1 MAGGRKT
8 GDGYVHTLLG
18 YSWAEI
24 ASIMAI
30 ISVLFSGVYWLI
42 RHGAKVLNNA
52 ISVGTFPLQQ
62 QFKELTNTIRQLNNN
77 FEEQHK
83 SLKEL
88 RDEVEQHD
96 KTILLH
102 DEKIKRLEERE

>member
-1 MAGGRKT
+1 M
-8 GDGYVHTLLG
+8 HSFLG

-24 ASIMAI
+24 ASILAV

-42 RHGAKVLNNA
+42 RHSAKALNNA
-52 ISVGTFPLQQ
+52 ISAGTFPLRQQ
-62 QFKELTNTIRQLNNN
+62 SKELINAIKQLSGN

-88 RDEVEQHD
+88 RDEVDKHHDELIKHD
-96 KTILLH
+96 KRI
-102 DEKIKRLEERE
+102 ESLERDKK

>member
-1 MAGGRKT
+1 M
-8 GDGYVHTLLG
+8 HSLLG

-24 ASIMAI
+24 ASIMAV

-42 RHGAKVLNNA
+42 RHGIRHGAKALNNA
-52 ISVGTFPLQQ
+52 INIGTYPLQKQ
-62 QFKELTNTIRQLNNN
+62 SKELTNTIKQLNGN

-83 SLKEL
+83 NIKKLEH
-88 RDEVEQHD
+88 EVEQHD
-96 KTILLH
+96 KAILLH

>member
-1 MAGGRKT
+1 M
-8 GDGYVHTLLG
+8 HSFLG

-24 ASIMAI
+24 ASILAV

-96 KTILLH
+96 KMILLH
-102 DEKIKRLEERE
+102 DEKIKRLEERK

>member
-1 MAGGRKT
+1 M
-8 GDGYVHTLLG
+8 HSFLG

-24 ASIMAI
+24 ASILAV
-30 ISVLFSGVYWLI
+30 ISVLFSGIYWLI

-52 ISVGTFPLQQ
+52 ISAGTFPLQQ
-62 QFKELTNTIRQLNNN
+62 QFKELTYTIRQLNNN

-88 RDEVEQHD
+88 RDEVD
-96 KTILLH
+96 KHH
-102 DEKIKRLEERE
+102 DELIYHENRIQNLERDKK

>member
-1 MAGGRKT
+1 M
-8 GDGYVHTLLG
+8 HTLLG

-24 ASIMAI
+24 ASILAV

-52 ISVGTFPLQQ
+52 ISAGTFPLQQ

-88 RDEVEQHD
+88 KDEVEQHD

-102 DEKIKRLEERE
+102 DEKIKRLEERK

>member
-1 MAGGRKT
+1 M
-8 GDGYVHTLLG
+8 HSFLG

-24 ASIMAI
+24 ASILAV
-30 ISVLFSGVYWLI
+30 ISVLFSGIYWLI

-52 ISVGTFPLQQ
+52 ISAGTLPLQQ
-62 QFKELTNTIRQLNNN
+62 QFKELTYTIRQLNNN

-83 SLKEL
+83 NLKRLEH
-88 RDEVEQHD
+88 EVEEHD
-96 KTILLH
+96 KAILLH

>member
-1 MAGGRKT
+1 M
-8 GDGYVHTLLG
+8 HTLLG

>member
-1 MAGGRKT
+1 M
-8 GDGYVHTLLG
+8 HSFLG

-24 ASIMAI
+24 ASILAV

>member
-1 MAGGRKT
+1 M
-8 GDGYVHTLLG
+8 HSLLG

-24 ASIMAI
+24 ASILAV

-42 RHGAKVLNNA
+42 RHSAKALNNA
-52 ISVGTFPLQQ
+52 ISAGTFPLRQQ
-62 QFKELTNTIRQLNNN
+62 SKELINAIKQLSGN

-88 RDEVEQHD
+88 RDEVDKHHDELIKHD
-96 KTILLH
+96 KRI
-102 DEKIKRLEERE
+102 ESLERDKK

>member
-1 MAGGRKT
+1 M
-8 GDGYVHTLLG
+8 HTLLG

-24 ASIMAI
+24 ASILAV
-30 ISVLFSGVYWLI
+30 ISVLFSGIYWLI

-52 ISVGTFPLQQ
+52 INIGTYPLQQ
-62 QFKELTNTIRQLNNN
+62 QFKELTNTIKQLNGN

-83 SLKEL
+83 NLKRLEH
-88 RDEVEQHD
+88 EVEEHD

-102 DEKIKRLEERE
+102 EEKIKRLEEKK

>member
-1 MAGGRKT
+1 
-8 GDGYVHTLLG
+8 
-18 YSWAEI
+18 
-24 ASIMAI
+24 MAI
-30 ISVLFSGVYWLI
+30 ISVLFSGIYWLI

-62 QFKELTNTIRQLNNN
+62 QFKELTHTIRQLNNN

-88 RDEVEQHD
+88 KDEVEQHD
-96 KTILLH
+96 KTIILH
-102 DEKIKRLEERE
+102 EEKIKRLEERK

>member
-1 MAGGRKT
+1 MGGRQT
-8 GDGYVHTLLG
+8 GDGYVHSFLG

-24 ASIMAI
+24 ASILAV

-52 ISVGTFPLQQ
+52 ISAGTFPLQQ
-62 QFKELTNTIRQLNNN
+62 QFKELNNTIKQLNNN
-77 FEEQHK
+77 FEEQRN

-88 RDEVEQHD
+88 RTEVEKH
-96 KTILLH
+96 H
-102 DEKIKRLEERE
+102 DELIKQDKRIENLEDDKK

>member
-1 MAGGRKT
+1 M
-8 GDGYVHTLLG
+8 HSLLG

-30 ISVLFSGVYWLI
+30 ISVLFSGIYWLI

-62 QFKELTNTIRQLNNN
+62 QFKELTHTIRQLNNN

-88 RDEVEQHD
+88 KDEVEQHD
-96 KTILLH
+96 KTIILH
-102 DEKIKRLEERE
+102 EEKIKRLEERK